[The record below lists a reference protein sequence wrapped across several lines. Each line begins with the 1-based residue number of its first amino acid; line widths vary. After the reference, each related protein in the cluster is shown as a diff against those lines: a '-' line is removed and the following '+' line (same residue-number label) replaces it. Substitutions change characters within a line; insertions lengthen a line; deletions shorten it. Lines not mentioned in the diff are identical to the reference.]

1 MLRELLISQWL
12 VIKREVTLAA
22 KFILYLEQVKI
33 DRKSKVRPIAEYLQR
48 IDLASKKNEKI
59 KLSSSGLTKRTPFQ

>member
-33 DRKSKVRPIAEYLQR
+33 DRKSKVRPIAEYLQT
-48 IDLASKKNEKI
+48 IDLVSKKM
-59 KLSSSGLTKRTPFQ
+59 KR

>member
-22 KFILYLEQVKI
+22 KFISYLEQVKI
-33 DRKSKVRPIAEYLQR
+33 DRKSKVRRIAKYLQR
-48 IDLASKKNEKI
+48 IDLASKK
-59 KLSSSGLTKRTPFQ
+59 LKR